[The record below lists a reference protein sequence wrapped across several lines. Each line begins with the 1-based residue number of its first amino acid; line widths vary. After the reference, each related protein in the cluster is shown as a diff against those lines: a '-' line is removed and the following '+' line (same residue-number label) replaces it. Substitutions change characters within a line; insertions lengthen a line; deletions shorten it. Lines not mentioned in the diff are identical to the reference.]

1 MAKLSDDGRF
11 LVASAEEARAILA
24 KLKEDLAQNPEL
36 ATRYQLSPGE
46 VLGERG
52 LSIPI
57 QLLLKKERDLA
68 AVCAPPSCLCTLCAE
83 GGSRGLATGTGQ

>member
-1 MAKLSDDGRF
+1 MANVSNDGF

-24 KLKEDLAQNPEL
+24 QLKKDIASNPALAQ
-36 ATRYQLSPGE
+36 RYNLSPGH

-57 QLLLKKERDLA
+57 QEQHHRERMA
-68 AVCAPPSCLCTLCAE
+68 AMCQVGTGCLCTNC
-83 GGSRGLATGTGQ
+83 LAGAPLGTVTLSA